1 MRRWLRWSSDLEPVV
16 LRCAVWIG
24 IEPLLVA
31 MSFRSSRRMLICWPS
46 RRVVCAVGVAPV
58 DLAPRKSQRAQ
69 RRRGSRTDDR
79 VRKDSLKTSRRAIR
93 LSARGVLRRG
103 ILWSDP
109 RRYCAKRTRTM
120 FCLSTETSRENR
132 RSRGEAAVNTRA
144 AEIPSIVRPTRRCLV
159 ACCVVAC
166 ILAAGCLRQL
176 VAWGFDRGIASVIGV
191 GVTDSI
197 GLTTPEVL

>member
-1 MRRWLRWSSDLEPVV
+1 
-16 LRCAVWIG
+16 
-24 IEPLLVA
+24 
-31 MSFRSSRRMLICWPS
+31 MSFRSLRRMLICWPS
-46 RRVVCAVGVAPV
+46 RRVVYAVGVAPV
-58 DLAPRKSQRAQ
+58 DLAPRKSQRVQ

-79 VRKDSLKTSRRAIR
+79 VRKDSLKTSRCAIR

-159 ACCVVAC
+159 A
-166 ILAAGCLRQL
+166 AGCFWQL